1 VHVFLGITGA
11 PGASYAARIL
21 EAPTEA
27 DRGVR
32 VLDSEGAID
41 VSATELGL
49 SAGRA
54 SAEAM

>member
-1 VHVFLGITGA
+1 MHVFLGITGA

-41 VSATELGL
+41 VSATEWQG
-49 SAGRA
+49 SACRA
-54 SAEAM
+54 TAEAM